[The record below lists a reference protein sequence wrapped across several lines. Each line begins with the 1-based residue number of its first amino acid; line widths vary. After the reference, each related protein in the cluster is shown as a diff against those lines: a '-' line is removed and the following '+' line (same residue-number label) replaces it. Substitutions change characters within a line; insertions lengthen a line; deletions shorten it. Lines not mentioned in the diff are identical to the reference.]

1 MIKIF
6 TLAVVVSL
14 VSVLLKK
21 YSQEFLLLFRLI
33 SACML
38 LLIVFKEGNSYISRF
53 VDLFQEFNYQHGM
66 ISGLLKASFIAVITK
81 LTCDVCSETGNSL
94 LEDIVEL
101 GGRIMIF
108 IISLPYI
115 SDILTVIFSFV
126 D

>member
-33 SACML
+33 SACVL
-38 LLIVFKEGNSYISRF
+38 LLIIFKEGYGYFSGF
-53 VDLFQEFNYQHGM
+53 ADLFQEFNYQHGM

-81 LTCDVCSETGNSL
+81 LTCDICSETGNSL